1 MASQRPEERAE
12 SEQMGSGETKEQ
24 WCKGAGLLRAGPWQ
38 AHRCQ
43 AVGAPCAAAAADTWA
58 SAWFLACCRIGLLA
72 AGQWS
77 VPPAA
82 AVAMRRV
89 AAFPL
94 PVLLPAVWAST
105 RGIS

>member
-24 WCKGAGLLRAGPWQ
+24 WCKGAVSCGQGPGMP
-38 AHRCQ
+38 HRCQ
-43 AVGAPCAAAAADTWA
+43 AVGAPCAAAAAAA
-58 SAWFLACCRIGLLA
+58 SGSRGNREPAAWFLACCCIGLLA

-82 AVAMRRV
+82 AMAMRRI

-94 PVLLPAVWAST
+94 PVLLPAV
-105 RGIS
+105 